1 LRIELLAVGPA
12 QDEAVIHFHPRLT
25 VVGGVEAAQRAEL
38 IDLIVGA
45 VSGRSADVRSARWID
60 SAGMP
65 VLLTNGPSGPL
76 WSGAD
81 GALTDS
87 LLAVFGL
94 DELTVRRLMILSAD
108 DLGVVRATPPDE
120 EGPELADARAA
131 LAAMDEELAQTLAV
145 RARVDAL
152 RTEVVSIDQ
161 RIRAADADDA
171 RRRYALIVA
180 ELNRVR
186 VEADSIRG
194 GAKAAADDRRFIA
207 AAGELHLL
215 ADRWRHARD
224 NALLE
229 RQRFASRERLD
240 TRTLTEAL
248 VTPEQVPPELDALAA
263 AYEGAEAR
271 RDMLTER
278 LNSLAAG
285 ALPEPSH
292 PAVVRLAHSG
302 QEEVWA
308 TARRALEASRRL
320 EEQSLALGGIVA
332 EGVASTAA
340 SELETAH
347 DAVEL
352 AERELR
358 RRRVPGA
365 VGAVAGVFVA
375 VIALAWVPIVAIL
388 GLLIIAGFAVWAVVL
403 PGTELRARRTEEA
416 DALHRAGV
424 PAYITFQLRR
434 LDVHIEPKAT
444 EPLEIAALEYR
455 RALTAW
461 RKLAGDLGPAEALE
475 LEDETRRYT
484 ASLAGSQGA
493 VQEIADLRHKLATE
507 AEPAVARAR
516 HRLVE
521 ACAPFG
527 IDDPRLAVDLVRRQ
541 ASTSSHARLQ
551 AALEAAEQA
560 DATMRAELER
570 RLNDL
575 GFGPSPTPG
584 VGIVPADDA
593 ELERRLDTFDQARAS
608 GEERNRARAAARPP
622 QEVEADLARL
632 ESQVAAAGHPE
643 WSGGF
648 EPSETG
654 DADVEQLQAR
664 RQHLFAEYQ
673 SLHAQLPD
681 IGRMTD
687 RRDAIERRIAVLVAD
702 AEGPPQSLG
711 IADLEH
717 VLLARLAAARRIGA
731 RGESVTVLL
740 DEPFE
745 RIHGERKSGILD
757 AVERLSA
764 SVQIVYLSNDVDVL
778 VWARR
783 RGAGGAVTLLEPSP
797 EPAV

>member
-1 LRIELLAVGPA
+1 LRIELLAVGPI
-12 QDEAVIHFHPRLT
+12 QDEAVIHFHSRLT
-25 VVGGVEAAQRAEL
+25 VVGGVEVAQRAEL
-38 IDLIVGA
+38 IDLIVGG
-45 VSGRSADVRSARWID
+45 VSGRHPDVRSARWID
-60 SAGMP
+60 STGIP
-65 VLLTNGPSGPL
+65 VLLTSGPSGPL
-76 WSGAD
+76 WSGED

-94 DELTVRRLMILSAD
+94 DEATIRRLMILSAD
-108 DLGVVRATPPDE
+108 DLGVVRASPPDE

-131 LAAMDEELAQTLAV
+131 LATMDEELAQALGV
-145 RARVDAL
+145 RARVDTL
-152 RTEVVSIDQ
+152 RAEVISIDQ

-171 RRRYALIVA
+171 RRRYTLLLA

-194 GAKAAADDRRFIA
+194 GVKVADDDRRFIA
-207 AAGELHLL
+207 AGSELQTLS
-215 ADRWRHARD
+215 DRWRHARD

-240 TRTLTEAL
+240 TRTLNEAL
-248 VTPEQVPPELDALAA
+248 VTPEHVPPELDALAA
-263 AYEGAEAR
+263 AYEEAEAR
-271 RDMLTER
+271 RAMLSER
-278 LNSLAAG
+278 LNSLAAS

-292 PAVVRLAHSG
+292 PGVVRLAHSG

-308 TARRALEASRRL
+308 TARRALEAGSRL

-332 EGVASTAA
+332 EGVASSAA

-352 AERELR
+352 AEREMR
-358 RRRVPGA
+358 RRRVPGT
-365 VGAVAGVFVA
+365 VGAVAGLLVA
-375 VIALAWVPIVAIL
+375 VFALAWVPILAIL
-388 GLLIIAGFAVWAVVL
+388 GLLMIGAIAVWAVVI
-403 PGTELRARRTEEA
+403 PGSELRTRRTEEA

-455 RALTAW
+455 RAQAAW

-475 LEDETRRYT
+475 LEEETRRYT

-516 HRLVE
+516 YRLVE

-541 ASTSSHARLQ
+541 ASTSGHARLQ
-551 AALEAAEQA
+551 AVLETAEQA
-560 DATMRAELER
+560 EVAARTELER
-570 RLNDL
+570 KLDSL

-593 ELERRLDTFDQARAS
+593 ELERRLDAFDQARAR
-608 GEERNRARAAARPP
+608 GEERNRARGVARPV

-632 ESQVAAAGHPE
+632 EAQVAAAGRPE

-648 EPSETG
+648 EPTETG
-654 DADVEQLQAR
+654 DADVEQLQLR
-664 RQHLFAEYQ
+664 RQQLFAEYQ
-673 SLHAQLPD
+673 VLHGQLPD

-717 VLLARLAAARRIGA
+717 VLLARLAAARRIGP

-797 EPAV
+797 EPAI